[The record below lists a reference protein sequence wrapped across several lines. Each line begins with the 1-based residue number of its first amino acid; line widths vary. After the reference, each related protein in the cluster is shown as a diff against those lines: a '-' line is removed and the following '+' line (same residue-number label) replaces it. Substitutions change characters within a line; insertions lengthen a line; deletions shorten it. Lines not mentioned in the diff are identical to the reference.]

1 MYVYIYM
8 VYLCVPLSEPAARR
22 IWDVLLCL
30 ASFRGRGGGRRDDKR
45 GRRHVKCFV
54 VCNLFT
60 QKDSADSAH
69 VFQEHPNK
77 VHRGEE
83 SEGGCEGECEFSG

>member
-1 MYVYIYM
+1 MLYDSEDICMYIYM

-30 ASFRGRGGGRRDDKR
+30 ASFRGRGGRRDDKR

-69 VFQEHPNK
+69 VFQEYPNK
-77 VHRGEE
+77 VHM
-83 SEGGCEGECEFSG
+83 EGGC